1 MFPLPKADPRL
12 GSNTDIEMTF
22 ADWLALEAAVTIT
35 AESGSCIVIIS
46 GAERTGLTYFPSP
59 KCSVIS

>member
-12 GSNTDIEMTF
+12 ESNTDTEMTF

-35 AESGSCIVIIS
+35 AESGTCIIS

-59 KCSVIS
+59 KYSVIL